1 MAELQGHIEN
11 IPYFDEESG
20 FAIVRLRVRGSRDL
34 VTCVG
39 SMAAPIPGE
48 MLSMEGEWIN
58 HPRYGR
64 QFKADSCLT
73 TAPASVQG
81 IRKYLGSGLIKG
93 IGPVMSRRIVGTFG
107 ADTLDIID
115 NDIGRLMEIPGIGEQ
130 RVGSIEKA
138 WREQKEIRSVMIF
151 LQGHGVSTA
160 YAARIFKHYGKD
172 SIRLVGENPYRLAM
186 DIAGIGFLT
195 ADKIA
200 GNMGFA
206 RDSHRRA
213 EAGILYVL
221 NQLADQGHV
230 YYPERLLVDEACSML
245 DVESTLVETAL
256 GVLAEEKRIIRDTR
270 TDSDQSAV
278 YLPPFYQAETQAAER
293 MKVLVGTARDSL
305 GIDAGAAI
313 AHAQKTMA
321 VTLAP
326 KQVEALQSSI
336 KNKVLIITGGP
347 GTGKT
352 TILKAILNIHTGRT
366 ARVLLAAP
374 TGRAAKK
381 LSEATGREAKT
392 IHRLLEFN
400 GRRGGFQ
407 KTEDSPLECD
417 MLVVDETS
425 MIDIVLLYHL
435 LKALPARATLI
446 LVGDVNQLPSVGPG
460 MVLRD
465 TIDSGVIPVVELNE
479 IFRQARES
487 SIIVNAH
494 KINQGLSPD
503 TEPQQEGLSDFYF
516 IEQEEPEK
524 VLDTLIRLVKE
535 RIPARFGLH
544 PLYDIQVLTPMN
556 RGTLGVSNLNNELQK
571 VLNPGEHGVTR
582 SGREFRINDKVMQ
595 ITNNYDKEVF
605 NGDIGRIVALGRD
618 EQEIRVLFDDRL
630 ITYDYAELDELVPA
644 YAVTV
649 HKSQGSEYP
658 AVVIPVLTQHY
669 MMLQRNLLYTAVTR
683 GRKLVVLIGTK
694 KALAI
699 AVKNN
704 RTRQRFSLLK
714 ERLRGPGVPPHHSE
728 NL

>member
-1 MAELQGHIEN
+1 MTELQGQIES
-11 IPYFDEESG
+11 ITFFDEESG
-20 FAIVRLRVRGSRDL
+20 FTIARVKVRGSRDL

-39 SMAAPIPGE
+39 SMANPIPGE
-48 MLSMEGEWIN
+48 VLSMEGEWIN

-64 QFKADSCLT
+64 QFRVDICRST
-73 TAPASVQG
+73 TPASVQG
-81 IRKYLGSGLIKG
+81 IQKYLGSGLIKG

-115 NDIGRLMEIPGIGEQ
+115 NDIERLMEIPGIGEQ
-130 RVGSIEKA
+130 RVRDIEKA

-151 LQGHGVSTA
+151 LQGHGVSSA

-172 SIRLVGENPYRLAM
+172 SIKHVGENPYRLAM
-186 DIAGIGFLT
+186 DILGIGFLT

-206 RDSHRRA
+206 QDSPRRA

-230 YYPERLLVDEACSML
+230 YYPGNLLVNEACSML
-245 DVESTLVETAL
+245 GVEPSLVEAAMDA
-256 GVLAEEKRIIRDTR
+256 LAEEKRIIVDGSTSSGN
-270 TDSDQSAV
+270 TAV
-278 YLPPFYQAETQAAER
+278 YLPPLYLAETQAAER
-293 MKVLVGTARDSL
+293 MKVLVRTTRAVLR
-305 GIDAGAAI
+305 IDAGKAVAR
-313 AHAQKTMA
+313 AQKA
-321 VTLAP
+321 LSITLAP
-326 KQVEALQSSI
+326 KQAEALQSSI
-336 KNKVLIITGGP
+336 DNKVLIITGGP

-352 TILKAILNIHTGRT
+352 TILKAILNIHAHRT

-381 LSEATGREAKT
+381 LAEATGREAKT

-400 GRRGGFQ
+400 GRKGGFQ
-407 KTEDSPLECD
+407 KTAESPLECD
-417 MLVVDETS
+417 MLIVDETS
-425 MIDIVLLYHL
+425 MIDVLLLHHL
-435 LKALPARATLI
+435 LKALPSRATLI
-446 LVGDVNQLPSVGPG
+446 LVGDMNQLPSVGPG

-494 KINQGLSPD
+494 RINQGMSPN
-503 TEPQQEGLSDFYF
+503 TETPPEGLSDFYF

-524 VLDTLIRLVKE
+524 ALDTLVRLVKE

-544 PLYDIQVLTPMN
+544 PLDDIQVLTPMN
-556 RGTLGVSNLNNELQK
+556 RGTLGVANLNSELQN
-571 VLNPGEHGVTR
+571 VLNPREDGVSR
-582 SGREFRINDKVMQ
+582 SGREFRIDDKVMQ

-605 NGDIGRIVALGRD
+605 NGDIGRIVTIGRD
-618 EQEIRVLFDDRL
+618 DREIRVLFDDRL
-630 ITYDYAELDELVPA
+630 VTYEYAELDELVPA
-644 YAVTV
+644 YAITV

-658 AVVIPVLTQHY
+658 AVVIPIMTQHY

-704 RTRQRFSLLK
+704 RTERRYSLLK
-714 ERLRGPGVPPHHSE
+714 QRLGGS
-728 NL
+728 

>member
-1 MAELQGHIEN
+1 MMAELQGNIEN
-11 IPYFDEESG
+11 ITFFDEESG
-20 FAIVRLRVRGSRDL
+20 FTIARVKVRGRRDL

-39 SMAAPIPGE
+39 SMANPIPGE
-48 MLSMEGEWIN
+48 VLTMQGEWIN

-64 QFKADSCLT
+64 QFRVDAFRT

-81 IRKYLGSGLIKG
+81 IEKYLGSGLIRG

-115 NDIGRLMEIPGIGEQ
+115 NDIERLMEIPGIGEQ
-130 RVGSIEKA
+130 RVRDIERA

-151 LQGHGVSTA
+151 LQGHGVSSA
-160 YAARIFKHYGKD
+160 YAARIFKHYGKN
-172 SIRLVGENPYRLAM
+172 SIGLVGENPYRLAM
-186 DIAGIGFLT
+186 DIPGIGFLT

-206 RDSHRRA
+206 QDSPRRA
-213 EAGILYVL
+213 EAGVIYALS
-221 NQLADQGHV
+221 QLTDQGHV
-230 YYPERLLVDEACSML
+230 YYPGDLLLVEASSML
-245 DVESTLVETAL
+245 GVEPSLVEAAMDT
-256 GVLAEEKRIIRDTR
+256 LAGEKRIIVDGAT
-270 TDSDQSAV
+270 SPGHPAV
-278 YLPPFYQAETQAAER
+278 YLPPLYLAETQAAER
-293 MKVLVGTARDSL
+293 MKVLVRTARAPL
-305 GIDAGAAI
+305 RIDAGQAVAR
-313 AHAQKTMA
+313 AQEA
-321 VTLAP
+321 LSITLAP
-326 KQVEALQSSI
+326 KQAEALQSSMD
-336 KNKVLIITGGP
+336 NKVMIITGGP

-352 TILKAILNIHTGRT
+352 TILKAILNIHAHRT

-400 GRRGGFQ
+400 GRKGGFQ
-407 KTEDSPLECD
+407 KTAESPLECD
-417 MLVVDETS
+417 MLILDEAS
-425 MIDIVLLYHL
+425 MIDILLLHHL
-435 LKALPARATLI
+435 LKALPSLATLI
-446 LVGDVNQLPSVGPG
+446 LVGDMNQLPSVGPG

-465 TIDSGVIPVVELNE
+465 AIDSGVIPVVELNE

-494 KINQGLSPD
+494 LINRGMSPN
-503 TEPQQEGLSDFYF
+503 TEAPREGLSDFYF
-516 IEQEEPEK
+516 LEQEDPEK
-524 VLDTLIRLVKE
+524 ALDTLVRLVKE

-544 PLYDIQVLTPMN
+544 PLDDIQVLTPMN
-556 RGTLGVSNLNNELQK
+556 RGTLGVANLNSELQK
-571 VLNPGEHGVTR
+571 ALNPREDGLTR
-582 SGREFRINDKVMQ
+582 SGQEFRIGDKVMQ
-595 ITNNYDKEVF
+595 ITNNYDKDVF
-605 NGDIGRIVALGRD
+605 NGDIGRVAAIGGEDR
-618 EQEIRVLFDDRL
+618 EIRVLFDDRL

-644 YAVTV
+644 YAITV

-683 GRKLVVLIGTK
+683 GRKLVVLVGTK

-704 RTRQRFSLLK
+704 RTERRYSLLK
-714 ERLRGPGVPPHHSE
+714 ERLCGS
-728 NL
+728 